1 MKKLSLPLLV
11 CLTAFTA
18 CAQSSHLD
26 RFYRQYHAAAEK
38 DNNDGFDP
46 GLLLSASF
54 SGGGN
59 RTDDTAGGWLH
70 RVTSV
75 RCLVIDGKK
84 SAQAEREWADLTGS
98 LRADHFE
105 EWFSAR
111 KGRQR
116 FQLLSLEGKDNFG
129 EFACVIVGDDDSGL
143 FFDLRGNFTAADK
156 ARIEAT
162 LQNHDNE

>member
-11 CLTAFTA
+11 CLMALAA

-26 RFYRQYHAAAEK
+26 RFYKQYRST
-38 DNNDGFDP
+38 DNEGFDP

-54 SGGGN
+54 SGNGTDHEGN
-59 RTDDTAGGWLH
+59 WMH
-70 RVTSV
+70 RVTSI

-84 SAQAEREWADLTGS
+84 SANAEQEWADLTAS

-111 KGRQR
+111 KGHQR
-116 FQLLSLEGKDNFG
+116 FQLLSLDGRDNFG

-143 FFDLRGNFTAADK
+143 FFDLR
-156 ARIEAT
+156 
-162 LQNHDNE
+162 